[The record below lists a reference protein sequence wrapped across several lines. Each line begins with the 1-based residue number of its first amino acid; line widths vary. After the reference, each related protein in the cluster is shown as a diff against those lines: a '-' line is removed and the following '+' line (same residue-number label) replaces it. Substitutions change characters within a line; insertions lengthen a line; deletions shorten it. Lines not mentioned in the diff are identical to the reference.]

1 MFELIEPATFDK
13 TSWDEQC
20 AKLITGDTASNNQL
34 RTALYEAMWW
44 QDRQDAQT
52 PEGKLRDSIALCH
65 MLARLGA
72 HILKAAINN
81 GLTVDKLKAADDE

>member
-20 AKLITGDTASNNQL
+20 AKLITGDTAFNNQL
-34 RTALYEAMWW
+34 RNALYEAMWW
-44 QDRQDAQT
+44 QDRQDSPT
-52 PEGKLRDSIALCH
+52 PEGKVRDSIALCH

-72 HILKAAINN
+72 HVMNTAINH
-81 GLTVDKLKAADDE
+81 GLTVDRLGRADDE